1 MRIDNTTTIT
11 SPTITLSWSWVVPNI
26 LIFAK
31 YENERNSYGRSIG
44 QFTYNNGWI
53 WQPNEGNTSDVNEYF
68 SDLSITDLNIENL
81 SYYEPPTLYPYAIEI
96 PEIYLWVFP
105 DNKFV
110 LNKFEIHLDT
120 INGVK
125 CVNLAYFNWQAFR
138 DELDSGNHEY
148 LKRSLMPLWDYVELQ
163 VKNQNFILL

>member
-1 MRIDNTTTIT
+1 MIIDNNTTILN
-11 SPTITLSWSWVVPNI
+11 PTISLNWGFDKPNI
-26 LIFAK
+26 LVSANFVNDK
-31 YENERNSYGRSIG
+31 NSYSRFIG
-44 QFTYNNGWI
+44 TFSYNSEWVFTLNPENS
-53 WQPNEGNTSDVNEYF
+53 NDVNEYF
-68 SDLSITDLNIENL
+68 SDLSISDLNIENL

-110 LNKFEIHLDT
+110 LNKFEIPLDT
-120 INGVK
+120 INQVK
-125 CVNLAYFNWQAFR
+125 CVNLAYFNWLAFR

-163 VKNQNFILL
+163 VINQNFILL

>member
-1 MRIDNTTTIT
+1 MIIDNNTTIFN
-11 SPTITLSWSWVVPNI
+11 PTITIKWSFDKPKIIVTANFVND
-26 LIFAK
+26 
-31 YENERNSYGRSIG
+31 RNSYSRVIG
-44 QFTYNNGWI
+44 AFSYESEWVFTLN
-53 WQPNEGNTSDVNEYF
+53 PENTDDVNEYF
-68 SDLSITDLNIENL
+68 SNLSISDLNIENL

-110 LNKFEIHLDT
+110 LNKFEIPLDT
-120 INGVK
+120 TNGVK

-163 VKNQNFILL
+163 VINQNFIFL

>member
-1 MRIDNTTTIT
+1 MIIDNNTTIFN
-11 SPTITLSWSWVVPNI
+11 PTITIKWSFDKPKIIVTANFVND
-26 LIFAK
+26 
-31 YENERNSYGRSIG
+31 RNSYSRVIG
-44 QFTYNNGWI
+44 AFSYESKWVFTLN
-53 WQPNEGNTSDVNEYF
+53 PENTNDVNEYF
-68 SDLSITDLNIENL
+68 SDLKIQDLNIENL

-110 LNKFEIHLDT
+110 LNKFEIPLDT

-163 VKNQNFILL
+163 VINQNFILV

>member
-1 MRIDNTTTIT
+1 MIIINTKQYNGYTIGVNTFNSTQILSGQYIGKFATSENALLEFPEIFQTLEYEIVDLDASAFEIDYT
-11 SPTITLSWSWVVPNI
+11 PPALS
-26 LIFAK
+26 
-31 YENERNSYGRSIG
+31 
-44 QFTYNNGWI
+44 
-53 WQPNEGNTSDVNEYF
+53 
-68 SDLSITDLNIENL
+68 
-81 SYYEPPTLYPYAIEI
+81 PYAIEI

-110 LNKFEIHLDT
+110 LNKFEIPLET

-125 CVNLAYFNWQAFR
+125 CVNLAYFNWLAFR

-163 VKNQNFILL
+163 VINQNFILV

>member
-1 MRIDNTTTIT
+1 MIIDNNTTILN
-11 SPTITLSWSWVVPNI
+11 PTITLNWIFYKPNI
-26 LIFAK
+26 LVSANFVNDK
-31 YENERNSYGRSIG
+31 NSYNRFIG
-44 QFTYNNGWI
+44 IFSYESEWVFT
-53 WQPNEGNTSDVNEYF
+53 PNHENTNDVNEYF
-68 SDLSITDLNIENL
+68 SNLKVEDLNIENL

-110 LNKFEIHLDT
+110 LNKFEIPLDT

-125 CVNLAYFNWQAFR
+125 CVNLAYFNWLAFR

-163 VKNQNFILL
+163 VINQNFILV